1 MYFPRC
7 FFIRSVENIIA
18 TFSEFLF
25 QYFRFFVSFL
35 LSSLDVNIVLL
46 NFKETTLKYSPRQ
59 NFVFDLESINWC
71 DQIVEELSLIQS
83 RIIVTEKLMIIPLL
97 TTVLYVGKTIVIR
110 NAQIHKNTQKDK
122 SCEWEMFLF
131 FYLPTARPDRSA
143 ARQPMLQS
151 FPRAPWLP
159 RNHAPPVG
167 GAAKQPLLQTIPG
180 PTLEVA
186 FRVSIGCKC
195 KTRTKVFPGKW
206 KKCEKDSLKVQPT
219 FFSQ

>member
-1 MYFPRC
+1 MI
-7 FFIRSVENIIA
+7 FFISLICVLWIWGQFTVELQYCVGHTAWAPEGCEGRSQGGPKGRRIEVEARRAPQTSN
-18 TFSEFLF
+18 F

-110 NAQIHKNTQKDK
+110 NALRNAQIHKNTQKK
-122 SCEWEMFLF
+122 ELWVGNVLVFLSAHSSSRQVSC
-131 FYLPTARPDRSA
+131 
-143 ARQPMLQS
+143 
-151 FPRAPWLP
+151 
-159 RNHAPPVG
+159 
-167 GAAKQPLLQTIPG
+167 
-180 PTLEVA
+180 
-186 FRVSIGCKC
+186 
-195 KTRTKVFPGKW
+195 
-206 KKCEKDSLKVQPT
+206 
-219 FFSQ
+219 

>member
-7 FFIRSVENIIA
+7 FFIRSVENITT

-83 RIIVTEKLMIIPLL
+83 RIIVALKLMIISLL
-97 TTVLYVGKTIVIR
+97 TVLYVGKTQKKI
-110 NAQIHKNTQKDK
+110 KN
-122 SCEWEMFLF
+122 CEWEMFLF
-131 FYLPTARPDRSA
+131 FICPQLVKTGQLLDSQCYILCHKHPDFHCLSTVNLLPYMWASFYPLDPSRYLSSFSSWRPKTKK
-143 ARQPMLQS
+143 
-151 FPRAPWLP
+151 FPFFTNLRDALVKKF
-159 RNHAPPVG
+159 VG
-167 GAAKQPLLQTIPG
+167 LL
-180 PTLEVA
+180 
-186 FRVSIGCKC
+186 
-195 KTRTKVFPGKW
+195 RTQFWCHRP
-206 KKCEKDSLKVQPT
+206 
-219 FFSQ
+219 SQ

>member
-7 FFIRSVENIIA
+7 FFIMSVENITT

-25 QYFRFFVSFL
+25 QHFRYFVSFL

-97 TTVLYVGKTIVIR
+97 TTVLLWEKQLWVG
-110 NAQIHKNTQKDK
+110 IHKKIKN
-122 SCEWEMFLF
+122 CEWEMFLF
-131 FYLPTARPDRSA
+131 FICPQLVQTGQLLDSQCYSLSLEHPDFHETTRLPLGELLNSPCYKSS
-143 ARQPMLQS
+143 Q
-151 FPRAPWLP
+151 
-159 RNHAPPVG
+159 APP
-167 GAAKQPLLQTIPG
+167 
-180 PTLEVA
+180 
-186 FRVSIGCKC
+186 
-195 KTRTKVFPGKW
+195 
-206 KKCEKDSLKVQPT
+206 
-219 FFSQ
+219 